1 LTTVVDCSIPAIPLG
16 RGDRLPDA
24 AHEPLAPTAGAP
36 APLDVAALSA
46 AVSSGDAVAVEA
58 FYRRYFDRLYAEAR
72 RATRRDEAF
81 CLDVVQEAVL
91 KIVRTI
97 RTVQSEGQLLAW
109 IRLVVRTAALDLL
122 RAERRR
128 QRREANAPRSP
139 TDDGIDANLQRGE
152 QVAWLREQIQ
162 RLDPAIVRLI
172 ELRYVERWTLSRIAE
187 RFRLSVGTVDGRLR
201 RALAALRDAAR
212 EVDDV

>member
-1 LTTVVDCSIPAIPLG
+1 M
-16 RGDRLPDA
+16 PDA
-24 AHEPLAPTAGAP
+24 AHEPLALTAT
-36 APLDVAALSA
+36 LTFDVAALTV
-46 AVSSGDAVAVEA
+46 AVSIGDAAAVEA

-81 CLDVVQEAVL
+81 CLDVVQDSIL

-97 RTVQSEGQLLAW
+97 RPVASESQLLAW
-109 IRLVVRTAALDLL
+109 LRLVVRTAALDLL
-122 RAERRR
+122 RADRRR
-128 QRREANAPRSP
+128 RLREANTPHTTTERAV
-139 TDDGIDANLQRGE
+139 DADLQRDE
-152 QVAWLREQIQ
+152 QVTWLREQIRQ
-162 RLDPAIVRLI
+162 LDPQIVKLI

-187 RFRLSVGTVDGRLR
+187 RFKLSVGTVDGRLR